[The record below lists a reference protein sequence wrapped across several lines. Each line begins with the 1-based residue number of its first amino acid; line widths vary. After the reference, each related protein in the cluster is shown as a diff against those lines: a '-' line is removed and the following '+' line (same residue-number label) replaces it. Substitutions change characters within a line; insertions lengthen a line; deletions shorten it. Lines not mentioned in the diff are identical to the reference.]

1 MKESSV
7 LYIIRESVCQHC
19 SEKFPLV
26 FIEKEHGR
34 YICKSCNKISDN
46 DEEVKQHLETHHRA
60 CCKRC
65 QLLLVAKANKGT
77 IAGVVV
83 GAAAAPLMLPVVGF
97 TAGGVA
103 AGSVAAATQSAV
115 YGAYTCGVFSILQS
129 AGTGAAGAV
138 ATVAVGGG
146 CSGGLIGKV
155 VGHFPFVNRR
165 GKEDEEKETAQC
177 KQSSDGKK
185 NVK

>member
-1 MKESSV
+1 MTKKSKNTWRS
-7 LYIIRESVCQHC
+7 IT
-19 SEKFPLV
+19 
-26 FIEKEHGR
+26 EHVA
-34 YICKSCNKISDN
+34 KS
-46 DEEVKQHLETHHRA
+46 
-60 CCKRC
+60 C

-77 IAGVVV
+77 ITGVAL

-155 VGHFPFVNRR
+155 VGHFFPFVNRR
-165 GKEDEEKETAQC
+165 DKEDEEKETAQC
-177 KQSSDGKK
+177 KQSSDEKK
-185 NVK
+185 LSNDQ